1 MGVKIVQQ
9 EIAKPLNLKGA
20 HNVRDLGTYENK
32 SHQPLRRHQ
41 FLRADSLHQLDEKDK
56 ETLLSYGV
64 KAVIDLRSR
73 MEREKAPCALE
84 QDEKVDY
91 YNIPML
97 DEMNS
102 SGFQGK
108 MPESMGALYVQLL
121 EHSKREYAH
130 IFHTMC
136 RYPEGCVLFNCTAGK
151 DRTGVTAM
159 LLLKL
164 AGVEDDII
172 VKDYSVSEQYM
183 KEVFDRQREQMKQY
197 GAEIPEYMLKSPQE
211 EMQKTLAFFQQ
222 KYGTAEQYFTN
233 IGMTE
238 DEIGILKRKL
248 CA

>member
-1 MGVKIVQQ
+1 
-9 EIAKPLNLKGA
+9 
-20 HNVRDLGTYENK
+20 
-32 SHQPLRRHQ
+32 
-41 FLRADSLHQLDEKDK
+41 
-56 ETLLSYGV
+56 
-64 KAVIDLRSR
+64 
-73 MEREKAPCALE
+73 
-84 QDEKVDY
+84 
-91 YNIPML
+91 
-97 DEMNS
+97 
-102 SGFQGK
+102 
-108 MPESMGALYVQLL
+108 
-121 EHSKREYAH
+121 
-130 IFHTMC
+130 
-136 RYPEGCVLFNCTAGK
+136 
-151 DRTGVTAM
+151 M

-197 GAEIPEYMLKSPQE
+197 GVEIPEYMLKSPQE